1 MATQTEAP
9 KEIIN
14 DDPESFDN
22 VEPDNVA
29 IKEGKF
35 GLDIVQANKKNRNFT
50 IKTPL
55 LELAFAKLSGEGDL
69 GEIYDSKGNK
79 QTKRDLAKFS
89 MLLRMGLANMDDE
102 LRDIEAEKPEQ
113 HRVPAQQARFFDKLH
128 HIGRA
133 ILGQVYDNEPKGF
146 GKFIKEAKENVHKE
160 ELLVFKGAN
169 SPIKT
174 EKDLLKAMEEDEELK
189 TKITSAYRERFISDA
204 RFKFDDP
211 EDYDET
217 GCVQKE
223 NEAGESKTYH
233 LSVKLKRKVWRL
245 RKGVTKDD
253 ACEVPPFTDKMSVEA
268 WPDLVT
274 KMRSYEY
281 NPFSYFDPSTKSYI
295 ERPKFIVGEPDEAD
309 DEPETIE
316 DPFWDPFTNMSTLV
330 SAQLMFSVFQI
341 AGQMYGVKAMPYK
354 KLTIWRQKEY
364 VKRDETVGYDNALAG
379 GFKKRKP
386 VQSSES
392 SASEPPK
399 KVFYKDE
406 DGSRMSR
413 NMDGDEGINEAEL
426 EAMMQ

>member
-1 MATQTEAP
+1 MATETQAP

-22 VEPDNVA
+22 VDPNNVA
-29 IKEGKF
+29 IKEGTW

-69 GEIYDSKGNK
+69 GDTYDSKGNK

-89 MLLRMGLANMDDE
+89 MLLRMGMANMDDE
-102 LRDIEAEKPEQ
+102 LRDLEAEKPPQ

-133 ILGQVYDNEPKGF
+133 ILGQVYDTEPKGF

-160 ELLVFKGAN
+160 ELLVLKGAN

-174 EKDLLKAMEEDEELK
+174 EKDLLHAMESDNQLK
-189 TKITSAYRERFISDA
+189 EKITSAYRERFINDA

-211 EDYDET
+211 DDYDET
-217 GCVQKE
+217 GCVQKD

-245 RKGVTKDD
+245 KKGVKKDD
-253 ACEVPPFTDKMSVEA
+253 ACEVPPFTDKMTTET

-281 NPFSYFDPSTKSYI
+281 NPFSYFDPATKSYI
-295 ERPKFIVGEPDEAD
+295 ERPKFIVGEVDD
-309 DEPETIE
+309 DEPETVE

-364 VKRDETVGYDNALAG
+364 IKRDETVGYDSTLAG
-379 GFKKRKP
+379 GFKKREAPTQHDP
-386 VQSSES
+386 V
-392 SASEPPK
+392 AK
-399 KVFYKDE
+399 KAKVD
-406 DGSRMSR
+406 DV
-413 NMDGDEGINEAEL
+413 GINEAEM